1 MKEDISPEEAVK
13 SVLSDTSEDLSEA
26 EGSVELDKISKYEKL
41 RTDLKEVTEAL
52 KKAKED
58 EAEFYRNN
66 IDVEHPE
73 KTHQPVLEFQ
83 DKIKELEE
91 RFKILESNKLE
102 FVDIKYNL
110 DQALNDDDML
120 EIQKR
125 FIEVVEEE
133 DVFDNDVLYKDKYSM
148 KYL

>member
-1 MKEDISPEEAVK
+1 M
-13 SVLSDTSEDLSEA
+13 
-26 EGSVELDKISKYEKL
+26 
-41 RTDLKEVTEAL
+41 
-52 KKAKED
+52 
-58 EAEFYRNN
+58 
-66 IDVEHPE
+66 
-73 KTHQPVLEFQ
+73 LEFQ

-125 FIEVVEEE
+125 FFEVVEEE